1 MPQYEYQGITA
12 TGKSIKGSVITDS
25 VNAAKVQLRRDG
37 IYPSSLR
44 EMSDV
49 AGVQSKSSLGFSNYF
64 KRVTTEDLALM
75 TRQLATL
82 IGAHIPLI
90 EALSALTDQIE
101 NPKLK
106 AAVAQVKSDVN
117 EGAPF
122 HRALSRFED
131 VFTDIYVNMVS
142 AGEASGTLEIVLQ
155 RLADFLEYQDR
166 LKKKIASALAYPILM
181 IVVGFAAMLI
191 IFTKVIP
198 QIASVF
204 TENKQTLPVLTE
216 IMLAISNFLVSWW
229 WAVLIV
235 IAVVFESIRRYL
247 KTQSGSRWW
256 DQFKLRLPVFGGLV
270 RMIAVSRFTK
280 TLGTMLRSG
289 IPLLTSLGVVKNVV
303 DNFVIKRA
311 IDQAT
316 TDLTEG
322 ANISDPLKRSG
333 QFPPLVTHMIAVGER
348 TGELEEMLEKVSE
361 HYEYQVNSKV
371 QTLTSLLEPIMIFL
385 LAGMVLVIVLS
396 VILPMLEINNAA
408 L

>member
-1 MPQYEYQGITA
+1 MPQYEYQGINS
-12 TGKSIKGSVITDS
+12 TGKSVKGSVITDS
-25 VNAAKVQLRRDG
+25 LNAAKQQLRRDG
-37 IYPSSLR
+37 IYPSSIR
-44 EMSDV
+44 EMSDI
-49 AGVQSKSSLGFSNYF
+49 GTGDSKGSLGFSNYF

-82 IGAHIPLI
+82 IGAHVPLV
-90 EALSALTDQIE
+90 EALGALTDQIE

-122 HRALSRFED
+122 HRALSRYED
-131 VFTDIYVNMVS
+131 IFADIYVNMVS

-155 RLADFLEYQDR
+155 RLSDFLEYQDR
-166 LKKKIASALAYPILM
+166 LKKKVATALAYPILM
-181 IVVGFAAMLI
+181 IIVGFTAMLI

-204 TENKQTLPVLTE
+204 SENKQTLPVLTQ
-216 IMLAISNFLVSWW
+216 IMLGISNFLVSWW
-229 WAVLIV
+229 WAVVLLIG
-235 IAVVFESIRRYL
+235 ITFESIRRYL
-247 KTQSGSRWW
+247 KTSGGSRWW
-256 DQFKLRLPVFGGLV
+256 DQTKLKVPVFGDLV

-303 DNFVIKRA
+303 DNYTIQRA

-333 QFPPLVTHMIAVGER
+333 QFPPLVTHMISVGEK
-348 TGELEEMLEKVSE
+348 TGELEQMLEKVSE

>member
-1 MPQYEYQGITA
+1 MPQYEYQGINSG
-12 TGKSIKGSVITDS
+12 GKSVKGTLITDS
-25 VNAAKVQLRRDG
+25 LNAAKSQLRRDG
-37 IYPSSLR
+37 IYPSSIR
-44 EMSDV
+44 EMS
-49 AGVQSKSSLGFSNYF
+49 AINAEESRSSLGFVNFF
-64 KRVTTEDLALM
+64 KRVSTEDLALM

-82 IGAHIPLI
+82 ITAHVPLI

-117 EGAPF
+117 EGAPLYK
-122 HRALSRFED
+122 ALSRYED
-131 VFTDIYVNMVS
+131 IFSDLFVNMVG
-142 AGEASGTLEIVLQ
+142 AGEASGTLDIVLQ

-166 LKKKIASALAYPILM
+166 LKKKVTSALAYPILM

-204 TENKQTLPVLTE
+204 TENKQTLPFLTQV
-216 IMLAISNFLVSWW
+216 MLGISNFLVSWW
-229 WAVLIV
+229 WAVILLVFI
-235 IAVVFESIRRYL
+235 VFESCRRYL
-247 KTQSGSRWW
+247 ATESGSKWW
-256 DQFKLRLPVFGGLV
+256 DDTKLKLPIFGDLV

-280 TLGTMLRSG
+280 TLSTMLQSG
-289 IPLLTSLGVVKNVV
+289 IPLLTSLGVVKSVV
-303 DNFVIKRA
+303 DNSTIQRA

-322 ANISDPLKRSG
+322 ANIADPLRRSG
-333 QFPPLVTHMIAVGER
+333 QFPPLVTHMVSVGER
-348 TGELEEMLEKVSE
+348 TGELESMLEKVSD

-371 QTLTSLLEPIMIFL
+371 QTLTSLLEPVMIFI